1 MNMDLEI
8 LFKEAEHEILSRG
21 LKSPET
27 RLNGLKHVKDFM
39 RDMQF
44 EVYSLLSISKV
55 KFIKEF
61 ATYKGKTEWSG
72 KKLCESII
80 PNV

>member
-1 MNMDLEI
+1 MDLEI

-55 KFIKEF
+55 TI
-61 ATYKGKTEWSG
+61 
-72 KKLCESII
+72 LC
-80 PNV
+80 

>member
-39 RDMQF
+39 RDIIFHIESVSIFLISILMDIILYR
-44 EVYSLLSISKV
+44 VY
-55 KFIKEF
+55 F
-61 ATYKGKTEWSG
+61 
-72 KKLCESII
+72 
-80 PNV
+80 P